1 MGAGDMIPRIFNEGT
16 RWRLVVCFR
25 HWWH

>member
-1 MGAGDMIPRIFNEGT
+1 MIPSIFHDGT
-16 RWRLVVCFR
+16 RWRFVVCFR